1 MRKPLIYKCNGCGV
15 KNFDF
20 DLIIKTTK
28 VYECPNCKIE
38 IKKQDYERFKTNSNK
53 QHSKHDE

>member
-1 MRKPLIYKCNGCGV
+1 MRKPLIYKCNGCGG
-15 KNFDF
+15 NYFDF

-38 IKKQDYERFKTNSNK
+38 IKK
-53 QHSKHDE
+53 